1 MQTMEQITAFLEKL
15 FSKAGAVFSS
25 PLFQLGGNSV
35 SVESILALVV
45 ALVLVFLVS
54 RWTRN
59 FLKDNL
65 LVKANMDRGNREA
78 ISTIASY
85 LVGILGII
93 VSLQSIGFNLASLAV
108 VVGGLGVG
116 IGFGLQDITNNFIS
130 GLILLIY
137 RPIKVGDYIEW
148 QWMES
153 TTLKGTVREI
163 SLRSTIVSTP
173 NGGDV
178 VLPNSQLVGNQILNW
193 SYENFKAQIRIPV
206 QTSEDSDTIAVI
218 ETMLNSAYMQPDV
231 LYDPCPK
238 VNFLGS
244 ADGSSTFELLIW
256 VERIDQEE
264 EVKNYLNLII
274 DYNLRQQGLKGKN
287 TESAPTATISIRDL
301 LRKVIYFQ
309 NFSDLQLLELIEVG
323 YRKRLLAG
331 DILFRENDPGNAFY
345 IVLTGSVDVYVEKL
359 NKHLVTLEAGKFF
372 GELALMLG
380 IPRSASVRAVADT
393 VLFAINDKGFKTMLR
408 ENPELYEI
416 IVRELAK
423 HQEELTQRQEEL
435 RKLGLLDEKED
446 EQNPVT
452 WMRNRLKKLFCM

>member
-1 MQTMEQITAFLEKL
+1 MEQITVFLEKL

-35 SVESILALVV
+35 SVESILALVLAL
-45 ALVLVFLVS
+45 ALVVLVS

-59 FLKDNL
+59 FLKENL
-65 LVKANMDRGNREA
+65 LAKAGMDRGNREA

-85 LVGILGII
+85 LVAILGIL
-93 VSLQSIGFNLASLAV
+93 VSVQSIGFNLASLAV

-153 TTLKGTVREI
+153 TTLKGIVRDI
-163 SLRSTIVSTP
+163 SLRSTIVTTT

-193 SYENFKAQIRIPV
+193 SYENFQGQICIPV
-206 QTSEDSDTIAVI
+206 QISEDSDTIAVI
-218 ETMLNSAYMQPDV
+218 ETLLNSAYMQPDV
-231 LYDPCPK
+231 LYDPSPK

-244 ADGSSTFELLIW
+244 ADGNSTFELLVW
-256 VERIDQEE
+256 VERIDQED

-274 DYNLRQQGLKGKN
+274 DYNLRQQGLKGRK
-287 TESAPTATISIRDL
+287 TDSPPAATISIRDL

-323 YRKRLLAG
+323 YRKRLLDG
-331 DILFRENDPGNAFY
+331 DTLFKENDPGDAFY
-345 IVLTGSVDVYVEKL
+345 IILTGSVEVYVEKL
-359 NKHLVTLEAGKFF
+359 NKHLATLEAGKFF

-380 IPRSASVRAVADT
+380 IPRSASVRAVTDT

-408 ENPELYEI
+408 ENPDLYEI

-435 RKLGLLDEKED
+435 RKLGLLDAKED